1 MKVGGLY
8 KLNPKYN
15 HEIGKKLY
23 SLDHND
29 IIYLKPD
36 EVIMIVG
43 IDRPDHDAITI
54 KLVHRDQVFIFPYSI
69 YHTDILMEV
78 SEL

>member
-15 HEIGKKLY
+15 HDIGKKLY

-29 IIYLKPD
+29 IIYLKSD

-43 IDRPDHDAITI
+43 IDRPNYDAVTI
-54 KLVHRDQVFIFPYSI
+54 KLIHRDQVFIFPYSV
-69 YHTDILMEV
+69 YHEDILVEI
-78 SEL
+78 E